1 MIFAIETTSNLLLML
16 FLLFRGAFSLT
27 LILKTFLL
35 KVKTLLKLILFS
47 AGNGLLYGTST
58 GELNA
63 VIPDFE
69 NLPKPE
75 SPERSDSPNLPPP
88 NFHRPRRQELPVLR
102 RRDRSEALSNFYAR
116 VLSRQGS
123 RRERTSPDGQPNSNL
138 EERAQNHMHR
148 LINRHQ
154 FLPSP
159 VVSNRRLVISINFD
173 LHSNILVR
181 FGQHVIM
188 FQETFHTKFQC
199 LLIAKLPLVQV

>member
-1 MIFAIETTSNLLLML
+1 M
-16 FLLFRGAFSLT
+16 
-27 LILKTFLL
+27 
-35 KVKTLLKLILFS
+35 LILFS

-116 VLSRQGS
+116 GLSRQGS
-123 RRERTSPDGQPNSNL
+123 RRERTSPDGQPSSNL

-159 VVSNRRLVISINFD
+159 VVSNR
-173 LHSNILVR
+173 
-181 FGQHVIM
+181 
-188 FQETFHTKFQC
+188 K
-199 LLIAKLPLVQV
+199 